1 MSNTK
6 PRFRNIFLAIFS
18 VIALVL
24 ILDFALTGEVIN
36 ARIAGVQ
43 SEYQQYY
50 NAAQN
55 YHYSYMVFT
64 EEHAFPVSESFAE
77 TVEKGDS
84 VEFSVSILFK
94 QVNWYRM
101 SGDNNRSVYSLRLM
115 AGLVAPL
122 LALIVFF
129 IAYRFKRNLSTLI
142 FVLQAILLADL
153 ILTII
158 Y

>member
-1 MSNTK
+1 
-6 PRFRNIFLAIFS
+6 
-18 VIALVL
+18 
-24 ILDFALTGEVIN
+24 
-36 ARIAGVQ
+36 
-43 SEYQQYY
+43 
-50 NAAQN
+50 
-55 YHYSYMVFT
+55 MVFT

-77 TVEKGDS
+77 TVQKGDS
-84 VEFSVSILFK
+84 VDFSVSILFN

-101 SGDNNRSVYSLRLM
+101 SGDDNRSVYSLRLM